1 MSANLPRSM
10 TQLYDLMVL
19 LDASAPDER
28 RNEIV
33 VETEGL
39 IERGGTIIGRHDWGT
54 RKITFE
60 IDHHAE
66 ADYRLW
72 QFEGGNDVLDSLNHT
87 LKITDGILRFRIVRQ
102 VPGGPPVPPA
112 PDPVR
117 VARTD
122 EADGRVAARAA
133 ADAPAEPDAAEA
145 EAAPA
150 EAAPEPAEVATEAA
164 VEAPA
169 APAETPEPPAAAP
182 EPEDAPE
189 ADAAPSEA

>member
-1 MSANLPRSM
+1 MPE
-10 TQLYDLMVL
+10 LYDLML
-19 LDASAPDER
+19 LIDASAPDDR

-33 VETEGL
+33 AETEGL
-39 IERGGTIIGRHDWGT
+39 IEQGGTILGRHDWGT

-60 IDHHAE
+60 IDHHPE

-72 QFEGGNDVLDSLNHT
+72 QFEAGNDVLDKLNHS
-87 LKITDGILRFRIVRQ
+87 LKITDGILRFRIIRQ
-102 VPGGPPVPPA
+102 GAGAPPVPPA

-117 VARTD
+117 VPRAE

-133 ADAPAEPDAAEA
+133 ADAPAEPAEA

-150 EAAPEPAEVATEAA
+150 ETASVDATPVEAAPEPAE
-164 VEAPA
+164 
-169 APAETPEPPAAAP
+169 AP

-189 ADAAPSEA
+189 ADAPAPSEA

>member
-1 MSANLPRSM
+1 M

-19 LDASAPDER
+19 LDASAPEER
-28 RNEIV
+28 RNEII

-39 IERGGTIIGRHDWGT
+39 IEGGGTIIGRHDWGT

-60 IDHHAE
+60 INHHPE

-72 QFEGGNDVLDSLNHT
+72 QFEGGNDVLDKLNHT

-102 VPGGPPVPPA
+102 DAGSPPVPPA

-117 VARTD
+117 AQRAE

-133 ADAPAEPDAAEA
+133 ADAPAEPADDDRRPIPRQREAEAPAAAPPAEA
-145 EAAPA
+145 EAPAPAEAEPEAA
-150 EAAPEPAEVATEAA
+150 EAAPEPA
-164 VEAPA
+164 
-169 APAETPEPPAAAP
+169 AAP
-182 EPEDAPE
+182 EPEAAAE
-189 ADAAPSEA
+189 ADEPAPADA